1 MPANNMEFGKEIK
14 EMRSVGIV
22 GTGSYLPEEVRTNEW
37 FKQFDLAS
45 SLDLFNDSGIL
56 ERRIH
61 AKGERSSDM
70 EVKALLAA
78 VENAGISV
86 EDVELILDGPNL
98 RDQPAP
104 GNAAIVQYK
113 SGAKNAAAIN
123 VESACTS
130 LLSQMTI
137 AWGLIRSGMYNT
149 IACIGAT
156 DWTKSADY
164 TEKNCMLLGDGAAA
178 LIMQPVSQGKG
189 ILSTCIE
196 TDGSCWNAV
205 GRNLRLPKA
214 LLENYEPGN
223 YIEGSRE
230 RIYFYFNRG
239 DAGLDKVKEY
249 GPVKVPE
256 VVRKALSKANLNESD
271 IDFLIPHNPAKKLV
285 EAWLKALDIPSE
297 KSHITLEK
305 FGNMSAASMGANLY
319 EAVAMG
325 KMKDG
330 DIVVMCGPG
339 AGFHHAAVV
348 MKWGK

>member
-1 MPANNMEFGKEIK
+1 MTKL
-14 EMRSVGIV
+14 RSAGI
-22 GTGSYLPEEVRTNEW
+22 TGIGLYLPEKIRTNEW
-37 FKQFDLAS
+37 FKEFDL
-45 SLDLFNDSGIL
+45 LPFDDLFDNSGVL
-56 ERRIH
+56 ERRICG
-61 AKGERSSDM
+61 KDEKSSDM
-70 EVKALLAA
+70 ETKALLAA
-78 VENAGISV
+78 VENAGLNI
-86 EDVELILDGPNL
+86 EDLELILDGPNL

-113 SGAKNAAAIN
+113 SGAKNAVAIN

-130 LLSQMTI
+130 LISQMTI
-137 AWGLIRSGMYNT
+137 AWGLIKSGVYNT

-178 LIMQPVSQGKG
+178 LIMQPVSHGKG
-189 ILSTCIE
+189 VLSTYIE

-205 GRNLRLPKA
+205 GRNLRLPRA
-214 LLENYEPGN
+214 LLENYTPGN
-223 YIEGSRE
+223 YIEGARE
-230 RIYFYFNRG
+230 KVYFYFNRG
-239 DAGLDKVKEY
+239 DAGLEKIKEY

-256 VVRKALSKANLNESD
+256 VVKKALLKANLTESD
-271 IDFLIPHNPAKKLV
+271 IDFFIPHNPAKKLV
-285 EAWLKALDIPSE
+285 EAWLKSLNIPSE

-325 KMKDG
+325 KIKDG